1 VERGADRLALI
12 AGRIQT
18 LPPSHDENTANAASD
33 PSSQPLL
40 SNDQDLQPQ
49 VSNQTTVSPQGED
62 KAPGSLLLERD
73 PISNASQTNVYD
85 GGSDLPPSLNKSET
99 CIEAL
104 ITPATPAAEV
114 NGKVQPTL
122 VSSIDQNSSDS
133 TFASEQHL
141 QQQIQQHRFFT
152 PKQISSAIAASENI
166 RLLSSVTVALIVV
179 LSYLGFPL
187 LGTYIIKSIISFRPL
202 YLLLLTNVTVVLAQ
216 LLFGKQRGFQ
226 RAARDENENTQPNG
240 YGWAEQVSRTLET
253 GLVMQKAFDAV
264 FMDCSVYAITVI
276 CGLSLAQLFS

>member
-1 VERGADRLALI
+1 M
-12 AGRIQT
+12 
-18 LPPSHDENTANAASD
+18 
-33 PSSQPLL
+33 
-40 SNDQDLQPQ
+40 
-49 VSNQTTVSPQGED
+49 
-62 KAPGSLLLERD
+62 LLERD
-73 PISNASQTNVYD
+73 PISNASQTNIYG
-85 GGSDLPPSLNKSET
+85 GGSDLPPSLNESEA

-104 ITPATPAAEV
+104 RTPAAPAAEV
-114 NGKVQPTL
+114 SGKVQPTL
-122 VSSIDQNSSDS
+122 VSSIDQNSSAS
-133 TFASEQHL
+133 TLASEQHL
-141 QQQIQQHRFFT
+141 QQHRFFT
-152 PKQISSAIAASENI
+152 PKQICSAILASENI

-226 RAARDENENTQPNG
+226 RAARDENETTQLNG
-240 YGWAEQVSRTLET
+240 YGWAEQVSRILET